1 MIDTHIHM
9 IPGVDDGAKSLEISI
24 QMLEMAISEGVNGMV
39 VTPHFNIPH
48 YYNKNVKEQFQLLV
62 DHIQTNKIDFELHL
76 GNEIHVSEENM
87 AAIKSESAYTMGDS
101 RYLLLELPNYHFY
114 SFHEEAIYDLYSNEY
129 KIILAH
135 VERYV
140 IFTKKPEKIKKMSRS
155 GIYTQMTSEYIINKK
170 TRKDALQWIEN
181 GLINIVASDGHDIVW
196 RPPVMKMAYEIV
208 KKSFGESCAQT
219 LFVENPQRIINDQ
232 ELLHPKIEKSKRF
245 SLRKN

>member
-9 IPGVDDGAKSLEISI
+9 IPGVDDGAKSLQISI
-24 QMLEMAISEGVNGMV
+24 QMLEMAIKEGTNGMIL
-39 VTPHFNIPH
+39 TPHFNIPH

-87 AAIKSESAYTMGDS
+87 AALKSESAYTMAES

-114 SFHEEAIYDLYSNEY
+114 PFHEDAIYDLYSNEY

-140 IFTKKPEKIKKMSRS
+140 VFTKKPEKIKEMSRN
-155 GIYTQMTSEYIINKK
+155 GIYAQLTSEYIINKK
-170 TRKDALQWIEN
+170 TRKDALKWIEN
-181 GLINIVASDGHDIVW
+181 GFINIVASDGHDIVR
-196 RPPVMKMAYEIV
+196 RPPVLKMAYEIV
-208 KKSFGESCAQT
+208 KRSFGETCAQT
-219 LFVENPQRIINDQ
+219 LFVENPRLIINDK
-232 ELLHPKIEKSKRF
+232 ELLIPEIEKKKRF
-245 SLRKN
+245 SLISN